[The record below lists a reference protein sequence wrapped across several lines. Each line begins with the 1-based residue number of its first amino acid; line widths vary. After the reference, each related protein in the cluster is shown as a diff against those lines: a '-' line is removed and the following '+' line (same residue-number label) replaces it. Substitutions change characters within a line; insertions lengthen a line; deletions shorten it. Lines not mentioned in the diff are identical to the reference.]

1 MYIRAAWRLS
11 TGDVEK
17 PGCVVDVTVLQ
28 QSTPEFQFGLTK
40 PHSTATNIAVEKMV
54 LTYINF
60 QFEGVSMFEFV
71 IAIIALS
78 SASIF
83 AAHAVDGYLTR

>member
-1 MYIRAAWRLS
+1 
-11 TGDVEK
+11 
-17 PGCVVDVTVLQ
+17 
-28 QSTPEFQFGLTK
+28 
-40 PHSTATNIAVEKMV
+40 MV
-54 LTYINF
+54 LAYINF